1 MGQGQ
6 FARLAFARS
15 FSARGRHA
23 GQGSEMESLDSPD
36 AQGLERFRDY
46 LRLLVRLQIGARPNA
61 RIDPSDVVQQT
72 LMEAFEK
79 RAQFRGSTDAE
90 QAAWLR
96 MILARNV
103 ADVFRAQGRLKRD
116 VTRERSLDEDLDE
129 SSARLGRWLAA
140 EQPSPSEHARLHER
154 AILLAGALARLPEP
168 QREAVI
174 LHYWQGCSLAEIAS
188 SLDRSA
194 SAVAG
199 LLKRGLKNLRTELDG
214 RA

>member
-1 MGQGQ
+1 
-6 FARLAFARS
+6 
-15 FSARGRHA
+15 
-23 GQGSEMESLDSPD
+23 MESPDFPD
-36 AQGLERFRDY
+36 AQPLERFRDY
-46 LRLLVRLQIGARPNA
+46 LRFLVRLQLGARPNA

-79 RAQFRGSTDAE
+79 RAQFRGRSYAE

-103 ADVFRAQGRLKRD
+103 ADVLRAQGRLKRD
-116 VTRERSLDEDLDE
+116 VSRERSLDMKLDE

-140 EQPSPSEHARLHER
+140 EQPSPSEHALLHEQ
-154 AILLAGALARLPEP
+154 AILLTDALARLPEL

-174 LHYWQGCSLAEIAS
+174 LHYWEGCSLAEIAA
-188 SLDRSA
+188 SLDRST

-199 LLKRGLKNLRTELDG
+199 LLKRGLKNLRTELDAEPDG
-214 RA
+214 SHA